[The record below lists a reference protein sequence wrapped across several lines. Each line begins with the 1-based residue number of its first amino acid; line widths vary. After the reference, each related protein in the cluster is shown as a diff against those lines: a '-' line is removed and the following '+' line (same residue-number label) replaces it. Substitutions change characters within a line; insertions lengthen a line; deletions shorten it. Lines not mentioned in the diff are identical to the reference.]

1 MVLVE
6 QLARF
11 VQGEEDAGVKS
22 LALLPA
28 ALSGGRLDDLVSGK
42 MAVPSVR
49 KGGPCTH
56 Y

>member
-11 VQGEEDAGVKS
+11 VQGEENTGVES

-28 ALSGGRLDDLVSGK
+28 AQSGGRLDDLVSGP
-42 MAVPSVR
+42 MAVP
-49 KGGPCTH
+49 
-56 Y
+56 